1 MVQEGHPVAYESRKL
16 KEAEQRYSAHEKEMM
31 AVIHCLLVWR
41 VYLLGAQFVVR
52 TDNASNTYFHS

>member
-1 MVQEGHPVAYESRKL
+1 VAYESRKL